1 MPSIGPQLP
10 PQLAKRKTSKDVSH
24 DPSSPPCKRQAA
36 SSNLGYAEPIQ
47 SHKNADEVTLNLDP
61 DSNNNI
67 HDSIKDTSHSRT
79 SSPTP
84 PLLSRIEPESS
95 RKLDTEDS
103 PACSGSGKHSRVFG
117 PTLPPTTKR
126 ASQSAA
132 DSGDEISS
140 DSEDDYQPPLPPT
153 TGIPAQSH
161 LYPQA
166 PQSLTAPLY
175 EETPERRPQ
184 RDDWM
189 LAPPT
194 SADQRTCND
203 PTKLRN
209 RKFRSG
215 PSAMSANN
223 QLGVSTMWTETA
235 DEKLRRLEDEVLGRC
250 PVNAAATG
258 SKMSTAQARR
268 ERRETQV
275 TEERIQVYNKQNRN
289 KSLLAEREAAQGRG
303 ELNKEDADDP
313 SQRGFDREKDMA
325 LGGYMG
331 QGKRQELLNR
341 AASFGSRFQKGSYL

>member
-1 MPSIGPQLP
+1 MSSIGPQLP
-10 PQLAKRKTSKDVSH
+10 PQLAKRKASNDVSH
-24 DPSSPPCKRQAA
+24 DPPSPPCKRQAA
-36 SSNLGYAEPIQ
+36 SSHLGYSEPIQ
-47 SHKNADEVTLNLDP
+47 SHNNADEVTLNLD
-61 DSNNNI
+61 SNSNDNVQ
-67 HDSIKDTSHSRT
+67 DKNKDISHSRT
-79 SSPTP
+79 SSHTP
-84 PLLSRIEPESS
+84 PFSS
-95 RKLDTEDS
+95 RTEPDSSRNPDTEDS
-103 PACSGSGKHSRVFG
+103 PAGLGSGKQSRVFG
-117 PTLPPTTKR
+117 PTLPPTTQC

-132 DSGDEISS
+132 DSGGETSS

-153 TGIPAQSH
+153 IGIPAQSH
-161 LYPQA
+161 LCPQA

-175 EETPERRPQ
+175 EQTLEKRPQ

-194 SADQRTCND
+194 SADQRTCSD

-215 PSAMSANN
+215 PTAKSANN
-223 QLGVSTMWTETA
+223 QVGVSTMWTETA

-258 SKMSTAQARR
+258 SKTSTAQARR
-268 ERRETQV
+268 ENREAQA
-275 TEERIQVYNKQNRN
+275 TEERIQAYNKQNRN

-303 ELNKEDADDP
+303 ELTKEDADDP

-325 LGGYMG
+325 LRGYIG

-341 AASFGSRFQKGSYL
+341 AAGFGSRFQKGSYL